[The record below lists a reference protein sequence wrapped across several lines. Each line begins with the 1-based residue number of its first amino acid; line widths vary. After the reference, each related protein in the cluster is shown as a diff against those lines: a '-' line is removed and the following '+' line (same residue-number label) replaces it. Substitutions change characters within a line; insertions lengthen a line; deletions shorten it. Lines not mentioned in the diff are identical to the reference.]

1 MPPKGGSETSGMNTA
16 EIPNDLSQRWEWIK
30 YQLRAH
36 GSSLAELARELDVTG
51 PAVKNAKRR
60 PYPRIERA
68 IAKKLGLETIDI
80 WPERWASN
88 DEPYRQRP
96 RRAES
101 AQKTR
106 QKHNAGCAEGHR
118 KTGTEA

>member
-1 MPPKGGSETSGMNTA
+1 MNTA
-16 EIPNDLSQRWEWIK
+16 EIPKDIFQRWEWIK
-30 YQLRAH
+30 YQLRAK
-36 GSSLAELARELDVTG
+36 GSSLAILARELDLTG
-51 PAVKNAKRR
+51 SAVKNAKRR
-60 PYPRIERA
+60 PYPHVERA
-68 IAKKLGLETIDI
+68 IAQKLGLQAMEI

-96 RRAES
+96 NRAES
-101 AQKTR
+101 AGTTP